1 MIVCDHPCDH
11 FPGIPANLPSTA
23 VCILCYTPVVQLSRF
38 VAYGPSSSRRHT
50 GITIEVSP

>member
-11 FPGIPANLPSTA
+11 FPGFPRDLPGTA

-50 GITIEVSP
+50 GITIEVPA